1 MVSDSRCQIRP
12 ADASDADAVADLA
25 AELAQSFPLSRTS
38 FHLSYQALLAADD
51 AVLLLAVDGQERLG
65 YLLGF
70 QHLTVYVNGP
80 VAWVD
85 ETPGCRA
92 HFAAMAD
99 PRAHAGLPG

>member
-1 MVSDSRCQIRP
+1 MTPTRSLTSPPSWPSRSRSP
-12 ADASDADAVADLA
+12 A
-25 AELAQSFPLSRTS
+25 TS
-38 FHLSYQALLAADD
+38 FHLSYQALLTADD

-70 QHLTVYVNGP
+70 QHLTFYANGP